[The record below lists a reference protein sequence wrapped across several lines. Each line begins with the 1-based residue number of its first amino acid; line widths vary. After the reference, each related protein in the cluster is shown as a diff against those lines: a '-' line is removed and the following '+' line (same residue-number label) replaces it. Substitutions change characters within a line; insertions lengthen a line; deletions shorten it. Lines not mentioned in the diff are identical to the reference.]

1 MVTCRCVLFVLL
13 LLDVRTVVDLVL
25 FRGSWPCPMVT
36 VSFGLWAWRM
46 VRTVGRFALLFPLDF
61 LRRSAL
67 LSVLP

>member
-1 MVTCRCVLFVLL
+1 M
-13 LLDVRTVVDLVL
+13 VDLVL